1 MKKAHCPMFVCARQ
15 HVVTRTAATCVAWN
29 GTRVCAPYGAAR
41 VEEVLHRMEMD
52 GEVSMVG
59 PDGASSTDSE
69 EEEEEAGQEW
79 GYF

>member
-1 MKKAHCPMFVCARQ
+1 M
-15 HVVTRTAATCVAWN
+15 
-29 GTRVCAPYGAAR
+29 CAPYGAAR